1 MVSPDTTAAVH
12 AGTIVLYLGRL
23 RITDMKISKWGLP
36 LLLAAIL
43 CIPGCGKQEHNEA
56 VQLGKAL
63 TAKKADYA
71 NSNKVEKDFVDSARA
86 WCAGITTN
94 GAGRG
99 AELDQNASVAAE
111 IAKSAVAV
119 SAQLSQVRQ
128 AVDDLPLK
136 EEYPK
141 EVRNTLITQ
150 LTKRQRTLQEMRA
163 LLEQS
168 APQFLDYK
176 KLKTYAGDTYPD
188 GIGKLNTMLGAY
200 KEPEDAIG
208 IALASLKTKYGLT
221 DSEL

>member
-1 MVSPDTTAAVH
+1 M
-12 AGTIVLYLGRL
+12 R
-23 RITDMKISKWGLP
+23 ISKWGLP
-36 LLLAAIL
+36 LGLPVLLAAIVCL
-43 CIPGCGKQEHNEA
+43 PGCGKQEHNEA
-56 VQLGKAL
+56 VQLAKAL

-71 NSNKVEKDFVDSARA
+71 SSNKTEKDFVDSARA

-99 AELDQNASVAAE
+99 AELDQNASVATE

-168 APQFLDYK
+168 APQFLEYRK
-176 KLKTYAGDTYPD
+176 IKTYAGDTYPD

>member
-1 MVSPDTTAAVH
+1 
-12 AGTIVLYLGRL
+12 
-23 RITDMKISKWGLP
+23 MKISKCGFC
-36 LLLAAIL
+36 LLLAAAA
-43 CIPGCGKQEHNEA
+43 CITGCGKQQRNEA
-56 VQLGKAL
+56 VQLAKVL
-63 TAKKADYA
+63 NAKKADYA
-71 NSNKVEKDFVDSARA
+71 SSNATEKDFVNSARA

-99 AELDQNASVAAE
+99 AELDQNSSVATQ
-111 IAKSAVAV
+111 IAQSAVAV

-141 EVRNTLITQ
+141 EIRNTLITQ
-150 LTKRQRTLQEMRA
+150 LTKRQRMLQDIRA
-163 LLEQS
+163 LLDQS
-168 APQFLDYK
+168 APQFLDYR

-188 GIGKLNTMLGAY
+188 GIGKLNTLLGTY

-208 IALASLKTKYGLT
+208 IALAALKAKYGLT

>member
-1 MVSPDTTAAVH
+1 M
-12 AGTIVLYLGRL
+12 
-23 RITDMKISKWGLP
+23 RISTSGFC
-36 LLLAAIL
+36 LLLAAAA
-43 CIPGCGKQEHNEA
+43 CVTGCGKQERNEA
-56 VQLGKAL
+56 VQLAKAL

-71 NSNKVEKDFVDSARA
+71 SSNTIEKDFVSSARA

-94 GAGRG
+94 GAGKG
-99 AELDQNASVAAE
+99 AELDQNASVATQ

-128 AVDDLPLK
+128 AVDDLTLQ
-136 EEYPK
+136 EEYPR

-150 LTKRQRTLQEMRA
+150 LTQRQRLLQEMRA

-168 APQFLDYK
+168 APQFLEYH

-200 KEPEDAIG
+200 KEPQDAIAA
-208 IALASLKTKYGLT
+208 ALGALKAKYSLN